1 MMRWKDMPEG
11 HHAYADPEL
20 HHWLR
25 WASERGNTPV
35 FISRAAEVALIACIP
50 DYLLLR
56 PVLLELKRRYPEGI
70 KVSENPGCE
79 NLMAAYGAGD
89 YGKVKF
95 ADENGGE
102 SEWMWVRVGY
112 CAEENRG
119 LFGRLDSRPV
129 VLASKRLSV

>member
-1 MMRWKDMPEG
+1 
-11 HHAYADPEL
+11 
-20 HHWLR
+20 
-25 WASERGNTPV
+25 
-35 FISRAAEVALIACIP
+35 
-50 DYLLLR
+50 
-56 PVLLELKRRYPEGI
+56 
-70 KVSENPGCE
+70 
-79 NLMAAYGAGD
+79 MAAYGAGD

-129 VLASKRLSV
+129 VLASKLRLGQEVAVSFANVREHRKPQDF